1 MTLKAAIFIYIRAHA
16 FEERAGNNNEV
27 TIVNNERVGS
37 SDYLIVRS
45 ERKRHFHIW
54 HKHVPNFHIWHK
66 RVPRICYLLHK
77 ILAGYL
83 NFQRAMWF
91 DVWEREL

>member
-1 MTLKAAIFIYIRAHA
+1 MTPKANIFIYIRVQA

-27 TIVNNERVGS
+27 TIVNNDRVGS
-37 SDYLIVRS
+37 SYYLIVQS
-45 ERKRHFHIW
+45 ERKR

-66 RVPRICYLLHK
+66 RVPRIFYLLHK

-83 NFQRAMWF
+83 NVQRAMWL

>member
-27 TIVNNERVGS
+27 TIVYNERVGLS
-37 SDYLIVRS
+37 IVRS
-45 ERKRHFHIW
+45 ERKRHYHIW
-54 HKHVPNFHIWHK
+54 HKGVPNFHIWHK
-66 RVPRICYLLHK
+66 RVPRIFYLLHK

-83 NFQRAMWF
+83 NFQRAMWL